1 VKDQE
6 KYLQIDD
13 GFLGFVGEMERKT
26 KNPSFNL
33 RERERE
39 RESNKYNTLEKNN
52 EKAGRT
58 SASSP
63 LTSVWFCFIFHALE
77 SSTCGPTDVGPLIH
91 DQDRPFVGA
100 IKEFGFPRLVA
111 RAH

>member
-1 VKDQE
+1 MGENSKAVKDQE

-33 RERERE
+33 RERERGREGE
-39 RESNKYNTLEKNN
+39 RETNRYSTLEKNN

-63 LTSVWFCFIFHALE
+63 LTSVWYCFIFHA
-77 SSTCGPTDVGPLIH
+77 
-91 DQDRPFVGA
+91 
-100 IKEFGFPRLVA
+100 
-111 RAH
+111 